1 MCIRDRLTVVVVLML
16 EDLEVRNG
24 QGAGDFS
31 LPSSPSSFVV
41 EEIGVTL
48 VEEA

>member
-1 MCIRDRLTVVVVLML
+1 ML

-31 LPSSPSSFVV
+31 LPSSSSFVV
-41 EEIGVTL
+41 EEEEIGVTL

>member
-1 MCIRDRLTVVVVLML
+1 ML

-24 QGAGDFS
+24 QGAGDFF
-31 LPSSPSSFVV
+31 LPSSSSSFVV
-41 EEIGVTL
+41 EEEEIGVTL